1 MNRKL
6 LQSVREYKKESILAP
21 IFVILEVFMEVLIP
35 YQMAKIID
43 DGIQLGNLSYY
54 LYGNGAMA
62 TGWQEID
69 GQIYYFYPDGHK
81 AANEWISG
89 FYVDPNGVWNRP

>member
-1 MNRKL
+1 
-6 LQSVREYKKESILAP
+6 
-21 IFVILEVFMEVLIP
+21 
-35 YQMAKIID
+35 MAT
-43 DGIQLGNLSYY
+43 GWIQLGNLSYY

>member
-1 MNRKL
+1 
-6 LQSVREYKKESILAP
+6 
-21 IFVILEVFMEVLIP
+21 
-35 YQMAKIID
+35 
-43 DGIQLGNLSYY
+43 
-54 LYGNGAMA
+54 MA